1 MKSLTAL
8 LQEIENVRVID
19 DQIPYNQYVP
29 IDLSTTNEDFIK
41 LKIETSSDFEFY
53 IEKYLNKNNA
63 KVAFDVFK
71 KLGMD
76 QTKERNAV
84 LFHVNFEKKY
94 LTIIGDKGIHEKVHQ
109 KFWNDLHDKITQA
122 FSEGKYYQGLHD
134 AILETGMEL
143 KNFFPIKDGE
153 NPNELSNE
161 ITFS

>member
-1 MKSLTAL
+1 MSNFLTDEQMASLVEAIQSAEDHSTG
-8 LQEIENVRVID
+8 EIRVHID
-19 DQIPYNQYVP
+19 SN
-29 IDLSTTNEDFIK
+29 SEG
-41 LKIETSSDFEFY
+41 
-53 IEKYLNKNNA
+53 NNA
-63 KVAFDVFK
+63 EIAFEVFK
-71 KLGMD
+71 TLCKD
-76 QTKERNAV
+76 KTAERNAV

-122 FSEGKYYQGLHD
+122 FSEGNYYQGLHD